1 MLSAERRQKLRTKQY
16 WLFWCKTDI
25 MSIASSIKV
34 IEGIVDQYHTE
45 VLELDIP
52 SFITPSS
59 SYKPTVSP
67 YVNQFKLNRIS
78 NDIPNIKIELNKYKS
93 HKTYQD
99 VSDKMLQLQNLLD
112 EKAYVNKNLIN
123 TWVLDNS
130 IKSVNGNDD
139 QDADLNLTNR
149 DEAAELH
156 EEEDNLASL
165 RKRLLSGGTHTS
177 LDDTSNNKSA
187 IDKANNYHESIQE
200 DILNELTGFAAN
212 LKQSAVNLST
222 KLLDDNTILNKTS
235 DNLMK
240 NETLM
245 QSVGNNL
252 NNYVTNKSGGK
263 ISFWFLMKVLLG
275 SFVLFFLM
283 VVIIKIFPK
292 M

>member
-1 MLSAERRQKLRTKQY
+1 
-16 WLFWCKTDI
+16 

-78 NDIPNIKIELNKYKS
+78 NDIPSIKIELNKYKS

-112 EKAYVNKNLIN
+112 EKTYVNKKLIS

-139 QDADLNLTNR
+139 QDADINLTNR

-156 EEEDNLASL
+156 EEEDNLLSL

-187 IDKANNYHESIQE
+187 IDKTNNYHESIQE